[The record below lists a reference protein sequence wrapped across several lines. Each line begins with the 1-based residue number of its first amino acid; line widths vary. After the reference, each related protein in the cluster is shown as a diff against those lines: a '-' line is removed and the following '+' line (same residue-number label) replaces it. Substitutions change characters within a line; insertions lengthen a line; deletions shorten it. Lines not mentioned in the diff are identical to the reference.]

1 MFQDEYKKAYNQI
14 EISKIKVGELQKRLD
29 GKRKVK
35 ENYYRI
41 MKPIAVSVASLCLF
55 FIVALPILAEQIP
68 AVYQVIQKFAPDMVE
83 YILPE
88 EFTCTNSDITLQ
100 VEAVNVEGNVAEII
114 LSFKDAEGSKKNQ
127 IDGRVDLYDS
137 YRMINYGEN
146 MQIGGC
152 SFLEYDALEDK
163 AYFKVDL
170 TSDIAFQEDK
180 VKIVVNQLLTRYENE
195 EHEIHLEEMIE
206 NPEEKTVQCSGI
218 SGMTGRTA
226 RVMDL
231 TGQNADIADE
241 LYVTGVSYD
250 EGVLRVQQC
259 RGNFQN
265 ADRHIRLYLKDQ
277 EGNERIPDTSVSWQE
292 ERGGEKVLFEE
303 TWFMISEQELKM
315 CELYGVFY
323 ISDNSVNGA
332 WEVVVN
338 LEEKF

>member
-14 EISKIKVGELQKRLD
+14 EISQIKVGELQKRLD
-29 GKRKVK
+29 GNRKVK

-55 FIVALPILAEQIP
+55 FILALPILAEQIP

-100 VEAVNVEGNVAEII
+100 VEAVNVEGNAAEII
-114 LSFKDAEGSKKNQ
+114 LSFKDAKGSKKNQ

-218 SGMTGRTA
+218 SGMTGRIA
-226 RVMDL
+226 CVMDL
-231 TGQNADIADE
+231 AEQNAYIADE

-277 EGNERIPDTSVSWQE
+277 EGNERIPDASVSWQE
-292 ERGGEKVLFEE
+292 EWGGEKVLFEE

>member
-14 EISKIKVGELQKRLD
+14 EISQIKVGDLQKRLD
-29 GKRKVK
+29 GSRKEK
-35 ENYYRI
+35 EKYYRI

-55 FIVALPILAEQIP
+55 FVVALPVLAEQIP
-68 AVYQVIQKFAPDMVE
+68 AVYRVIQKFAPDMVE
-83 YILPE
+83 YVLPE
-88 EFTCTNSDITLQ
+88 EFTCTSSDITLQ
-100 VEAVNVEGNVAEII
+100 VEAVNVEGNAAEII

-127 IDGRVDLYDS
+127 IDGRVDLYDI

-170 TSDIAFQEDK
+170 TSDIAFQRDK
-180 VKIVVNQLLTRYENE
+180 VKIVVSQLLTRYENE
-195 EHEIHLEEMIE
+195 EQKINLEEMIE

-218 SGMTGRTA
+218 SGVTGRTV

-231 TGQNADIADE
+231 PEQIADIADE

-259 RGNFQN
+259 RGSFQN

-277 EGNERIPDTSVSWQE
+277 EGNERIPDASVNWQE
-292 ERGGEKVLFEE
+292 EKGGEKVLFEE
-303 TWFMISEQELKM
+303 TWFMISEQELKT
-315 CELYGVFY
+315 CELYGAFY

>member
-14 EISKIKVGELQKRLD
+14 EISQIKAGDLQKRLD
-29 GKRKVK
+29 GNRKVK
-35 ENYYRI
+35 EKYYRI

-55 FIVALPILAEQIP
+55 FVVALPVLAEQIP
-68 AVYQVIQKFAPDMVE
+68 AVYRVIQKFAPDMVE
-83 YILPE
+83 YVLPE
-88 EFTCTNSDITLQ
+88 EFTCTSSDITLQ
-100 VEAVNVEGNVAEII
+100 VEAVNVEGNAAEII

-127 IDGRVDLYDS
+127 INGRVDLYDS

-152 SFLEYDALEDK
+152 SFLEYEALEDK

-170 TSDIAFQEDK
+170 KSDIAFQRDK
-180 VKIVVNQLLTRYENE
+180 VKIVVSQLLTRYENE

-218 SGMTGRTA
+218 SGVTGRTV

-231 TGQNADIADE
+231 PEQNADIADE

-250 EGVLRVQQC
+250 KGVLRVQQC

-277 EGNERIPDTSVSWQE
+277 EGNERIPDASVSWQE

-303 TWFMISEQELKM
+303 AWFLMSEQELKM

>member
-14 EISKIKVGELQKRLD
+14 EISQIKAGDLQKRLD
-29 GKRKVK
+29 GNRKVK
-35 ENYYRI
+35 EKYYRI

-55 FIVALPILAEQIP
+55 FIVALPVLAEQIP
-68 AVYQVIQKFAPDMVE
+68 AIYQVIQKFAPDMVE

-100 VEAVNVEGNVAEII
+100 VEAVNVEGSAAEII

-170 TSDIAFQEDK
+170 TSDIAFQKDK
-180 VKIVVNQLLTRYENE
+180 VKIVVSQLLTRYKNE
-195 EHEIHLEEMIE
+195 EYEIHLEEMIE
-206 NPEEKTVQCSGI
+206 NPKEKNVRCSGI
-218 SGMTGRTA
+218 SGVTGRTA
-226 RVMDL
+226 CVMDL
-231 TGQNADIADE
+231 TGQNAYIADE

-277 EGNERIPDTSVSWQE
+277 EGNERIPDASVSWQE
-292 ERGGEKVLFEE
+292 EWGGEKVLFEE

-323 ISDNSVNGA
+323 ISDNSVEGV

-338 LEEKF
+338 LEEK

>member
-14 EISKIKVGELQKRLD
+14 EISQIKVGELQKRLD
-29 GKRKVK
+29 GNRKVK

-68 AVYQVIQKFAPDMVE
+68 AVYRVIQKFAPDMVE

-100 VEAVNVEGNVAEII
+100 VEAVNVEGNTAEII

-127 IDGRVDLYDS
+127 IDGKMDLYDS

-163 AYFKVDL
+163 AYFKVDI
-170 TSDIAFQEDK
+170 TSDIAFQRDK

-218 SGMTGRTA
+218 SGVTGRTA

-231 TGQNADIADE
+231 AEQNADIADE
-241 LYVTGVSYD
+241 LYVAGVSYD

-277 EGNERIPDTSVSWQE
+277 EGNERIPDASVSWQE